1 LYLNRSA
8 TKFFYALIR
17 IAQQAS
23 KNFIALLTK
32 NMDNIVSI
40 IIVVLALIV
49 GGGIGYYMRQR
60 LAKKRAGS
68 LEARLQK
75 RVIDVK
81 QETSDMVKNAERKS
95 AELLDKTQKD
105 VDERRKEFLKAQ
117 QLLLNRETL
126 LNERI
131 ASFETKEKEL
141 LDKGDKLKTIKE
153 SLEELRK
160 QAEVKLEKVADLS
173 REDAKKELLSLVE
186 IESEKEILDRMR
198 KLEEKGQEKLQ
209 SRAKEIVTMAIQ
221 KCAVPQTQELSTT
234 TVILANE
241 DLKGRIIGKEGRNI
255 RTFEKLTGVELIVD
269 ETPESVVISC
279 FNPIRRQIA
288 KVALDKLIADG
299 RIQPAKIEEKVEE
312 AKQEIAKI
320 VKEAGEKAVYD
331 VGILGMNDKLVQ
343 IVGRLFYRTSYGQ
356 NALLHS
362 MEVALIAETL
372 AYELKA
378 NSQVAKRAGL
388 LHDIGKAIDQQVQGS
403 HIEIGIKILE
413 KFGESEEVIKAM
425 RSHHG
430 DYPVESI
437 EATIVTVA
445 DAISSSRPGA
455 RKDTLENYLQRLKE
469 LEDIANKF
477 EGVEKT
483 YAIQAG
489 REIRVFVKSDRI
501 DDLGAQKI
509 AKGIAEKIEE
519 ELKYPGEIKV
529 TVMRETRVI
538 EYAR

>member
-1 LYLNRSA
+1 MPD
-8 TKFFYALIR
+8 I
-17 IAQQAS
+17 
-23 KNFIALLTK
+23 FINGLEGGLLTLFAK
-32 NMDNIVSI
+32 FMEDLVSI
-40 IIVVLALIV
+40 IVAIVALII
-49 GGGIGYYMRQR
+49 GGVVGYYIRQGI
-60 LAKKRAGS
+60 AKKRAGT
-68 LEARLQK
+68 LEAKLQK

-81 QETSDMVKNAERKS
+81 QETTDMVKNAEKKS
-95 AELLDKTQKD
+95 ADILEKTQKD

-117 QLLLNRETL
+117 QVLLSRESL
-126 LNERI
+126 LTERI
-131 ASFETKEKEL
+131 SSFETKEKEVQE
-141 LDKGDKLKTIKE
+141 KVEKLKVIKE
-153 SLEELRK
+153 ELEALRHE
-160 QAEVKLEKVADLS
+160 AETKLEKVADLS
-173 REDAKKELLSLVE
+173 REDAKKELLALVE
-186 IESEKEILDRMR
+186 IESEKDILERMK
-198 KLEEKGQEKLQ
+198 KLEERSQEKLQ
-209 SRAKEIVTMAIQ
+209 TRAREIVTMAIQ

-279 FNPIRRQIA
+279 FNPVRRQIA

-312 AKQEIAKI
+312 AKQEIAQKI
-320 VKEAGEKAVYD
+320 KEAGDKATYD
-331 VGILGMNDKLVQ
+331 VGVIGLNDKLVQ
-343 IVGRLFYRTSYGQ
+343 ILGRLYYRTSYGQ
-356 NALLHS
+356 NVLLHS

-372 AYELKA
+372 AFELKA
-378 NSQVAKRAGL
+378 NSQIAKRAGL
-388 LHDIGKAIDQQVQGS
+388 LHDIGKAIDQQIQGS

-430 DYPVESI
+430 DYPVDSL
-437 EATIVTVA
+437 EAAIVNVA
-445 DAISSSRPGA
+445 DAISGSRPGA

-501 DDLGAQKI
+501 DDLAAQKMAKAI
-509 AKGIAEKIEE
+509 AAEIEE

-529 TVMRETRVI
+529 VVIRENRVI

>member
-1 LYLNRSA
+1 MDQIILSIIVA
-8 TKFFYALIR
+8 V
-17 IAQQAS
+17 
-23 KNFIALLTK
+23 IALG
-32 NMDNIVSI
+32 IGG
-40 IIVVLALIV
+40 IV
-49 GGGIGYYMRQR
+49 GYYIRQN

-68 LEARLQK
+68 LEAKLQK
-75 RVIDVK
+75 RVADVK
-81 QETSDMVKNAERKS
+81 QETSEMVKNAEKKS
-95 AELLDKTQKD
+95 ADILEKTQKD
-105 VDERRKEFLKAQ
+105 VDERRKEFLKSQ
-117 QLLLNRETL
+117 QLLLSRETL

-131 ASFETKEKEL
+131 ASFEAKEKEL
-141 LDKGDKLKTIKE
+141 GEKVEKLKIVKE
-153 SLEELRK
+153 SLDGLKRE
-160 QAEVKLEKVADLS
+160 AEGKLEKVADLS
-173 REDAKKELLSLVE
+173 REDAKKELLALVE
-186 IESEKEILDRMR
+186 VENEKEILAKMR
-198 KLEEKGQEKLQ
+198 KLEERGKEKFDA
-209 SRAKEIVTMAIQ
+209 RAKEIVTMAIQ

-241 DLKGRIIGKEGRNI
+241 ELKGRIIGKEGRNI

-279 FNPIRRQIA
+279 FNPVRRQIA

-299 RIQPAKIEEKVEE
+299 RIQPAKIEEKIEE
-312 AKQEIAKI
+312 AKQEITQKI
-320 VKEAGEKAVYD
+320 KEAGDKAAYD
-331 VGILGMNDKLVQ
+331 VGVIGLSDKLIQILG
-343 IVGRLFYRTSYGQ
+343 RLYYRTSYGQ
-356 NALLHS
+356 NVLLHS
-362 MEVALIAETL
+362 MEVALISETL
-372 AYELKA
+372 AYELKV

-388 LHDIGKAIDQQVQGS
+388 LHDIGKALDQQIQGS

-413 KFGESEEVIKAM
+413 KYGESEEVIKAM
-425 RSHHG
+425 RAHHG
-430 DYPVESI
+430 DYPADSV

-489 REIRVFVKSDRI
+489 REIRVFVRSDRV
-501 DDLGAQKI
+501 DDLGAVKI

>member
-1 LYLNRSA
+1 MEQNIIYIILA
-8 TKFFYALIR
+8 IVAL
-17 IAQQAS
+17 
-23 KNFIALLTK
+23 
-32 NMDNIVSI
+32 
-40 IIVVLALIV
+40 VL
-49 GGGIGYYMRQR
+49 GGIIGYYIRQN

-68 LEARLQK
+68 LEAKLQK

-81 QETSDMVKNAERKS
+81 QETSEMVKNAEKKS
-95 AELLDKTQKD
+95 ADLLEKTQKD
-105 VDERRKEFLKAQ
+105 IDERRREFLKAQ

-131 ASFETKEKEL
+131 SSFEAKEKDL
-141 LDKGDKLKTIKE
+141 LEKGEKLKSVKE
-153 SLEELRK
+153 GLEQLRK
-160 QAEVKLEKVADLS
+160 EAEIKLEKVADLS
-173 REDAKKELLSLVE
+173 REDAKKELLELVE
-186 IESEKEILDRMR
+186 IENEKEILDRMK
-198 KLEEKGQEKLQ
+198 KLEERSQEKLQ
-209 SRAKEIVTMAIQ
+209 ARAKEIIALAIQ
-221 KCAVPQTQELSTT
+221 KCAVPQTQELTTT
-234 TVILANE
+234 TVLLANE

-269 ETPESVVISC
+269 ETPESVVISG

-312 AKQEIAKI
+312 AKQEIAQKI
-320 VKEAGEKAVYD
+320 KEAGDKAAYD
-331 VGILGMNDKLVQ
+331 VGVIGLNDKLVQ
-343 IVGRLFYRTSYGQ
+343 ILGRLFYRTSYGQ
-356 NALLHS
+356 NVLLHS
-362 MEVALIAETL
+362 MEVALIAETI
-372 AYELKA
+372 AQEIGA
-378 NSQVAKRAGL
+378 NPQVAKRAGL
-388 LHDIGKAIDQQVQGS
+388 LHDIGKAIDQQIQGS

-413 KFGESEEVIKAM
+413 KFGESESVIKAM
-425 RSHHG
+425 RAHHG
-430 DYPVESI
+430 DYPAESL
-437 EATIVTVA
+437 EASIVTVA

-489 REIRVFVKSDRI
+489 REIRVFVKSDRV
-501 DDLGAQKI
+501 DDLQSAKMAKQI
-509 AKGIAEKIEE
+509 ATEIEE

-529 TVMRETRVI
+529 VVIRENRVI